1 MLRLEVTP
9 GRMGGHHRIR
19 AIRRPIPPDPARP
32 RCAPARRCTPT
43 AAPRNPT
50 LSGLPARLATARQRP
65 TWPWGRPPTPRSGD
79 RPVATHPLRSG
90 PTWSGGVAW
99 SLQLL
104 DAHAPGRLGRALDG
118 RTTTL
123 DHASRQPGPRCPPD
137 PANPVAA
144 HPAAAPMAAAVVAGL
159 AGHGH
164 GPAPPPRSP
173 GGALHEP
180 TTPPGPWPERAGPA
194 GRGGHGRPPPDRSS
208 WSSGSIA
215 PRCTPLGGP
224 LSRHAPPTRT
234 TGSRR
239 TDADRDGI
247 GCDRLG

>member
-1 MLRLEVTP
+1 
-9 GRMGGHHRIR
+9 
-19 AIRRPIPPDPARP
+19 
-32 RCAPARRCTPT
+32 
-43 AAPRNPT
+43 
-50 LSGLPARLATARQRP
+50 
-65 TWPWGRPPTPRSGD
+65 
-79 RPVATHPLRSG
+79 
-90 PTWSGGVAW
+90 VAW

-104 DAHAPGRLGRALDG
+104 DAHDPGRLGRALDG
-118 RTTTL
+118 RTTAL

-164 GPAPPPRSP
+164 GPAPPPRSS

-194 GRGGHGRPPPDRSS
+194 GRGGRGRPPPDRSS
-208 WSSGSIA
+208 WSSGGIA

-239 TDADRDGI
+239 TWTPIATELGATASVRDTSQQVPLSDGRWT
-247 GCDRLG
+247 GETGANCELPSTRSRDVRSQLT